1 MSIIVRVYGSGRNPP
16 EWNRV
21 LSGSEVAVFAEDAHT
36 ETPVADEMGKA
47 MCEIFDALEVAETHC
62 RELANQ
68 KPSSAI

>member
-1 MSIIVRVYGSGRNPP
+1 M
-16 EWNRV
+16 
-21 LSGSEVAVFAEDAHT
+21 LSGSEVAVFAEDAHA

-47 MCEIFDALEVAETHC
+47 ICEIFDALEVAETHC